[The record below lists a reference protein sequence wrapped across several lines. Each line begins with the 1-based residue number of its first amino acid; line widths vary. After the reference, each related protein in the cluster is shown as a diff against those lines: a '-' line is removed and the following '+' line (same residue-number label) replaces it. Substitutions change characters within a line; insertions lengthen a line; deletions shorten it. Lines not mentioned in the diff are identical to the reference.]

1 MLKTFNYKYFD
12 LIKEGQNI
20 TTIKT
25 KYAKEKNLNIVSNQ
39 NIKKYLKNDFD
50 ISKLEIK
57 YDGVDT
63 VNFNEKVGSKLG
75 TISLVYE
82 GNTLDSF
89 DTFLNNKLHFS
100 ILAFTKENILI
111 ITVSIIILLFVLKP
125 KKKLKHKR
133 V

>member
-1 MLKTFNYKYFD
+1 MLKLYAITIDKMLKTFMNTTLTIIKYS
-12 LIKEGQNI
+12 LIKERQNI

-25 KYAKEKNLNIVSNQ
+25 KYAKEKNLNVLLQ

-89 DTFLNNKLHFS
+89 RYFFK
-100 ILAFTKENILI
+100 
-111 ITVSIIILLFVLKP
+111 
-125 KKKLKHKR
+125 
-133 V
+133 